1 MGGLSHFH
9 SSTQR
14 PKQHKMWPTGMQRR
28 KRSRSTTSRREKK
41 GEHEKDKLSRT
52 TGQEGRRILQGVPK
66 EPSRVWS
73 RENSEF
79 DEEWRAGHGTT
90 SSASARQNKST
101 ASASILWYHHLV
113 IIVRGN
119 FVTTKKF

>member
-1 MGGLSHFH
+1 MANRYAKAKKIKKYHLEE
-9 SSTQR
+9 R
-14 PKQHKMWPTGMQRR
+14 
-28 KRSRSTTSRREKK
+28 KK

-119 FVTTKKF
+119 FVTTKNF